1 MKKLLVKLS
10 VLSLLSLGV
19 FAAKESKK
27 EEKKTTKKDALTKV
41 LMKTSMGDITIELN
55 DKKAPITTKN
65 FLKYVNNGFYNG
77 TIFHRVIDNFMI
89 QGGGFDTSLK
99 KKDTLAPIKNEADNG
114 LRNDVGTIAMARTGV
129 VDSATAQFFINVK
142 DNSFLNHT
150 GKSPRDYGYAVFG
163 RVVKGMP
170 VVNRIK
176 KSATKANGP
185 FQNLPTKNIIIE
197 KVTVL
202 K

>member
-19 FAAKESKK
+19 FAAKDSKK

-89 QGGGFDTSLK
+89 QGGGFDTNLK

-197 KVTVL
+197 KITVL

>member
-1 MKKLLVKLS
+1 LKKLLVKLS

-19 FAAKESKK
+19 FAAKDTKK

-89 QGGGFDTSLK
+89 QGGGFDTNLK

>member
-1 MKKLLVKLS
+1 
-10 VLSLLSLGV
+10 
-19 FAAKESKK
+19 
-27 EEKKTTKKDALTKV
+27 
-41 LMKTSMGDITIELN
+41 
-55 DKKAPITTKN
+55 
-65 FLKYVNNGFYNG
+65 
-77 TIFHRVIDNFMI
+77 MI
-89 QGGGFDTSLK
+89 QGGGFDTNLK

>member
-89 QGGGFDTSLK
+89 QGGGFDTNLK

>member
-19 FAAKESKK
+19 FAAKDSKK

-89 QGGGFDTSLK
+89 QGGGFDTNLK